1 MKIENGKEYI
11 FNTTQSDLIRYNG
24 TAVCIV
30 RPLTKD
36 EFDVEEVGN
45 MYRAKFNDG
54 RYWDVFEDE
63 LIREKCKHMR
73 EDGICLNGASSNGR
87 CKEHC
92 SYYEL

>member
-1 MKIENGKEYI
+1 MKIESGKEYI

-45 MYRAKFNDG
+45 MYRARFFDG
-54 RYWDVFEDE
+54 RHWDVFEDE
-63 LIREKCKHMR
+63 LNC
-73 EDGICLNGASSNGR
+73 
-87 CKEHC
+87 
-92 SYYEL
+92 

>member
-24 TAVCIV
+24 TLVYIV

-45 MYRAKFNDG
+45 MYRAKFIDG

-63 LIREKCKHMR
+63 L
-73 EDGICLNGASSNGR
+73 SN
-87 CKEHC
+87 
-92 SYYEL
+92 

>member
-24 TAVCIV
+24 TLVYIV

-45 MYRAKFNDG
+45 MYRAKFIDG
-54 RYWDVFEDE
+54 RYWDVF
-63 LIREKCKHMR
+63 
-73 EDGICLNGASSNGR
+73 
-87 CKEHC
+87 
-92 SYYEL
+92 